1 MISSALVKEKPE
13 TVPAGFV
20 SEALILRSELIS
32 YNSNSFR
39 INCRSV
45 TKAERTRIGFP
56 ENFRHSAVFG
66 KVRGQRG
73 PHTYCYPKVKSVY
86 NIKELVPFTQLVKV
100 RRGKLVLA
108 LPSIRFS

>member
-45 TKAERTRIGFP
+45 TKAERTFLLTFVVVCQDLG
-56 ENFRHSAVFG
+56 VG
-66 KVRGQRG
+66 GG
-73 PHTYCYPKVKSVY
+73 
-86 NIKELVPFTQLVKV
+86 IKLILAPFLTATLFLQ
-100 RRGKLVLA
+100 A
-108 LPSIRFS
+108 LPGAKM